1 MSQRGIMLAL
11 CVMIAALTGWAGYLL
26 KRLRDLEMIAAQPSV
41 AEHVARAPLP
51 AYRAEAFTPVEPP
64 GVATP
69 ASADPAELPAEPPPF
84 KWSTI
89 ESNDYETYIRN
100 LRSIGCPEETVRDIV
115 LADLNKQYSSRRGRL
130 LTPEPPPYW
139 KLPTPPTPEQQAAL
153 AAELQKLDSERVSTI
168 RRLLGV
174 DPSIEQLKFNTGF
187 TYTDNRLGNLPP
199 AKQDQ
204 ASLIR
209 EEFNEKWGHVQA
221 AAGSGDVSPDE
232 ITRQLRELDGER
244 LARLAQILS
253 PAELTEHE
261 LQTSWTSIQLRERLA
276 GRNPTEA
283 EFRLIYE
290 AQKEFDNE
298 FVHYFSGR
306 TDEPAQLQ
314 RQQEEQRLNE
324 RLRLLLGEQR
334 HEELMQAPR

>member
-1 MSQRGIMLAL
+1 MSQRGIIVAL
-11 CVMIAALTGWAGYLL
+11 CVMIAALTGWVGYLL
-26 KRLRDLEMIAAQPSV
+26 KRLRDLEAVAAGSGAAVP
-41 AEHVARAPLP
+41 VARERLP
-51 AYRAEAFTPVEPP
+51 AYRTEADRSADPPGMAIPGAAGPAGPHVEPP
-64 GVATP
+64 AFSW
-69 ASADPAELPAEPPPF
+69 SA
-84 KWSTI
+84 I
-89 ESNDYETYIRN
+89 ESDDYETYIRN

-115 LADLNKQYSSRRGRL
+115 LADLNQQYSSRRGRL

-139 KLPTPPTPEQQAAL
+139 KLPTPPSPEQQAAL
-153 AAELQKLDSERVSTI
+153 AAELERLDSERVSTI
-168 RRLLGV
+168 RKLLGV
-174 DPSIEQLKFNTGF
+174 EPSSEQLKLTTGF

-209 EEFNEKWGHVQA
+209 EEFNEKWRHVQA

-261 LQTSWTSIQLRERLA
+261 LQTSWTSIQLRQRLA

-298 FVHYFSGR
+298 FVHYFNGR
-306 TDEPAQLQ
+306 TDEPAMRL
-314 RQQEEQRLNE
+314 RQQQERLLNE

-334 HEELMQAPR
+334 YDELMPAPR